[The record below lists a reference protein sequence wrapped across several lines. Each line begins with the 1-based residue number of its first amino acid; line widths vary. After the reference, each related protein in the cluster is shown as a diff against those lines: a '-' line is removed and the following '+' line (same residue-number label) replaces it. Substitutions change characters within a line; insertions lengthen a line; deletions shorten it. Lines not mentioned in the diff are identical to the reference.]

1 MTDGLNTLRTM
12 SRPWFRARNEAV
24 PALMGPSWGPHP
36 RGLIW
41 AVRAPRVPRM
51 LMALAAAPSVPFVI
65 VKSGDAAW
73 EVH

>member
-1 MTDGLNTLRTM
+1 MNHRGLGLGM
-12 SRPWFRARNEAV
+12 KQS
-24 PALMGPSWGPHP
+24 LPSWGPHP

-41 AVRAPRVPRM
+41 AVRAPRAPRM
-51 LMALAAAPSVPFVI
+51 LMALAAAASVPFVI